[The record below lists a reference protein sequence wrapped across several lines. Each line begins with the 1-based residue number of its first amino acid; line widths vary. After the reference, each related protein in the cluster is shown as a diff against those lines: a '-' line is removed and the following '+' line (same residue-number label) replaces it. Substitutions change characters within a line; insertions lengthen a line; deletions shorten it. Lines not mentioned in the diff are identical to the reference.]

1 MIKKILKDN
10 LFYILMEVIL
20 IIIFYLLKNSFLYD
34 KITNFDYRILS
45 YRDFIVDEKF
55 TLLFRNLTF
64 LGEYYI
70 PILILV
76 CILLFHNNR
85 WVFLLQG
92 CGYGFAGVVTY
103 ISKLIVGRPRPI
115 EALIN
120 IPKSFS
126 FPSGHTL
133 TSFVFYMILLYLLSY
148 KQKRKQ
154 KLVVEIIAVCLSLLV
169 AFSRVY
175 LGVHYFSDVIG
186 AIMLSIPLLKM
197 NINIYEKN
205 IKEVLKWKH

>member
-1 MIKKILKDN
+1 MVKKILKEN
-10 LFYILMEVIL
+10 WIYILIIVSL
-20 IIIFYLLKNSFLYD
+20 IIIFSIVMNSSLYD
-34 KITNFDYRILS
+34 KIVLFDYKVID
-45 YRDFIVDEKF
+45 YIKNIHDK
-55 TLLFRNLTF
+55 NLTF
-64 LGEYYI
+64 FFKILTNFGDFYI

-76 CILLFHNNR
+76 CILLFNNNR

-92 CGYGFAGVVTY
+92 CGYGFAGIVTY
-103 ISKLIVGRPRPI
+103 ISKLIVARPRPI

-186 AIMLSIPLLKM
+186 GVILAVPCVLMI
-197 NINIYEKN
+197 KN
-205 IKEVLKWKH
+205 IINKNFDKKLK